1 MATKK
6 KTKRANASKPR
17 LVRGDQGS
25 ASRVLERPPTADIKS
40 DAQRRCLGA
49 AVLLTREQ
57 RKITKRA
64 LSDKVGKSE
73 SQSQPHLRA
82 LVRSG
87 CIRAITEKQEV
98 VVGYELTELGEATF
112 EELVKFKRMP
122 D

>member
-1 MATKK
+1 MAAKTNKK
-6 KTKRANASKPR
+6 KSRK
-17 LVRGDQGS
+17 VS
-25 ASRVLERPPTADIKS
+25 AAKSRPSRVLERPPTADIKS